1 MTRRSLALAAALG
14 SLGGAVLVLSH
25 VFFTPGKYILVPYA
39 AVVLGTMVAVR
50 AERLPAFPERFATDL
65 LSFVLAS
72 VALYVALLFSPGVSS
87 VGFFGHVWR
96 LGFVV
101 GVGAF
106 LSVATAVV
114 ARPPEVHV
122 SGLA

>member
-1 MTRRSLALAAALG
+1 M
-14 SLGGAVLVLSH
+14 
-25 VFFTPGKYILVPYA
+25 FFTPGKYILVPYA

-50 AERLPAFPERFATDL
+50 AERLRAFPERFATGL

-72 VALYVALLFSPGVSS
+72 VAFYVAVLFSPGVSS
-87 VGFFGHVWR
+87 VGFFGNAWR
-96 LGFVV
+96 LGLVV

-106 LSVATAVV
+106 LSLATAVV